1 MGRNDGPTRGEEG
14 DSVRIEVCEGESIG
28 GLVSGTVAFAN
39 QKGGVGKT
47 TTVVNLAAELALAGN
62 RVLIVDIDPQGN
74 ATSALGV
81 DKAATARS
89 IYDGL
94 IKGLPLSELI
104 VAGPIDGL
112 DLVPSSVALA
122 GAEIELVPLERRER
136 RLADLLDTD
145 GTGQR
150 DQRDQGDQ
158 REYDFVFIDC
168 PPSLGLLTVNALTA
182 AGEVVIPL
190 QCEYLA
196 LEGLSQLLGAIAL
209 VRDNLNPDLEVHGVI
224 LTMYDRRT
232 NLCLDVERDVR
243 RHLDGRVYDTVVPR
257 NVRLSEA
264 PSHGLPVARY
274 SPASR
279 GAEAYRRLAAEFRAR
294 QTASAART
302 SVGAVA

>member
-1 MGRNDGPTRGEEG
+1 
-14 DSVRIEVCEGESIG
+14 
-28 GLVSGTVAFAN
+28 VSGTVAFAN

-62 RVLIVDIDPQGN
+62 HVLIVDIDPQGN

-81 DKAATARS
+81 DKTATAGS
-89 IYDGL
+89 VYDGL
-94 IKGLPLSELI
+94 IDGVPLSELI

-112 DLVPSSVALA
+112 ELVPSSVALA

-136 RLADLLDTD
+136 RLADLLATG
-145 GTGQR
+145 GTR
-150 DQRDQGDQ
+150 H
-158 REYDFVFIDC
+158 DFVFIDC
-168 PPSLGLLTVNALTA
+168 PPSLSLLTVNALTA

-294 QTASAART
+294 QTASAARA

>member
-1 MGRNDGPTRGEEG
+1 
-14 DSVRIEVCEGESIG
+14 
-28 GLVSGTVAFAN
+28 VSGTVAFAN

-62 RVLIVDIDPQGN
+62 HVLIVDIDPQGN

-81 DKAATARS
+81 DKTATARS
-89 IYDGL
+89 VYDGL
-94 IKGLPLSELI
+94 IDGVPLSELI

-112 DLVPSSVALA
+112 ELVPSSVALA

-136 RLADLLDTD
+136 RLADLLGVH
-145 GTGQR
+145 GTRQKSH
-150 DQRDQGDQ
+150 
-158 REYDFVFIDC
+158 DFVFIDC

-264 PSHGLPVARY
+264 PSHGLPVASY
-274 SPASR
+274 SPSSR
-279 GAEAYRRLAAEFRAR
+279 GAEAYRRLASEFRAR
-294 QTASAART
+294 QTASAGRA

>member
-94 IKGLPLSELI
+94 INGLPLSELI

-150 DQRDQGDQ
+150 DQRD
-158 REYDFVFIDC
+158 YAFVFIDC

-196 LEGLSQLLGAIAL
+196 LEGLTQLLGAIAL

-279 GAEAYRRLAAEFRAR
+279 GAEAYRRLAAEFHAR

>member
-1 MGRNDGPTRGEEG
+1 M
-14 DSVRIEVCEGESIG
+14 
-28 GLVSGTVAFAN
+28 SGTVAFAN

-62 RVLIVDIDPQGN
+62 HVLIVDIDPQGN
-74 ATSALGV
+74 ATSALGA
-81 DKAATARS
+81 DKTATAGS
-89 IYDGL
+89 VYDGL
-94 IKGLPLSELI
+94 IDGVPLSELI

-112 DLVPSSVALA
+112 ELVPSSVALA

-136 RLADLLDTD
+136 RLADLLATG
-145 GTGQR
+145 GTPH
-150 DQRDQGDQ
+150 
-158 REYDFVFIDC
+158 DFVFIDC

-294 QTASAART
+294 QTASAARA